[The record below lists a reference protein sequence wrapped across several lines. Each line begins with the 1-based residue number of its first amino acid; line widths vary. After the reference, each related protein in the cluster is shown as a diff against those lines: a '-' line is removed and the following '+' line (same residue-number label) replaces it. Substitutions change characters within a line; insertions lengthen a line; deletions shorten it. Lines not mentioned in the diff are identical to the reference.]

1 MGIFKAKI
9 SLLAL
14 TNHGYCQQSNL
25 PDPINIFTMTMRQFS
40 TQTKIILP
48 VITLLLLAAFAGAAP
63 TSGISRLGYAIQM
76 GAFADVKNAERFT
89 ATLQKK
95 GIEAFYFRK
104 DNGIYAVRFG
114 DFPSKAKARETAGR
128 LVSDRL
134 IDSYYIAPPS
144 EVVFA
149 GKKEQGWQKTPAEE
163 VRKLR
168 DTMQVEQ
175 PKTIATPE
183 KPKQKPPRGERDMG
197 AIAART
203 AERFVGIPY
212 RWGGDTV
219 VDGMDCSGF
228 VRAVYNL
235 CGVSIPRTSRDQ
247 YKAGD
252 AVVKPDL
259 QDGDL
264 VFFGAAPD
272 KINHVGIYVGN
283 GKFVHAPRRG
293 EEIRVTA
300 IEDSYFEKRFIGARR
315 YFQ

>member
-1 MGIFKAKI
+1 MDTVNIPAGSIHERVPLAMSPNIKAGMLIFCAI
-9 SLLAL
+9 
-14 TNHGYCQQSNL
+14 
-25 PDPINIFTMTMRQFS
+25 
-40 TQTKIILP
+40 
-48 VITLLLLAAFAGAAP
+48 VLLLTAGLAVAAP
-63 TSGISRLGYAIQM
+63 ASGISRLGYAIQM
-76 GAFADVKNAERFT
+76 GAFAEVKNAERFT
-89 ATLQKK
+89 TKLQSK

-114 DFPSKAKARETAGR
+114 DFPSKEKARSVANK
-128 LVSDRL
+128 LVQDRM
-134 IDSYYIAPPS
+134 IDSYYIAPPN

-149 GKKEQGWQKTPAEE
+149 KPREPGWQKSYPEE
-163 VRKLR
+163 IR
-168 DTMQVEQ
+168 
-175 PKTIATPE
+175 ATPE
-183 KPKQKPPRGERDMG
+183 ATRPDTGKEAPSSHTTRNVESPAKPQPKPSRGDRDMG

-212 RWGGDTV
+212 RWGGENV

-235 CGVSIPRTSRDQ
+235 CGTSIPRTSREQ

-252 AVVKPDL
+252 PVTKNEL

-264 VFFGAAPD
+264 VFFGSSED

-293 EEIRVTA
+293 EDIRVTS
-300 IEDSYFEKRFIGARR
+300 IDENYFEKRFIGARR